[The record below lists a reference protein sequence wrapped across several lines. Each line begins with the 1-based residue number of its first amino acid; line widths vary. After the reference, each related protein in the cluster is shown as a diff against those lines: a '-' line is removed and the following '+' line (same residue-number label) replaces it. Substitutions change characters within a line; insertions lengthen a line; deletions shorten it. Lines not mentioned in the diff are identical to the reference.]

1 MALHSLYCAA
11 VPLRNCS
18 LSHLCVLHRDAVMQ
32 SHISMVSALIVLMFY
47 LSVESTD
54 SDASSTDACFCQVH
68 VVNDAFLSFFGAVNK
83 QGGLVV

>member
-1 MALHSLYCAA
+1 
-11 VPLRNCS
+11 
-18 LSHLCVLHRDAVMQ
+18 
-32 SHISMVSALIVLMFY
+32 MVSALIVLMFY